1 MSHQLTITVHPD
13 RYAICRLEPGA
24 TLPAWAGGA
33 EFLCVTRTSHEL
45 SIVCSQTMVP
55 ESVHAERDR
64 RLLQI
69 EGTLAFTLIG
79 VLASVATPLA
89 DAEIS
94 IFAVSTYDTDSAYF
108 RKGPT
113 SRCRSAGS
121 GGAHHSTYALNSSQN
136 QTHEKGNTIENW
148 SVEVCSLPHTQSVGS
163 FALCSPRRQGAPR
176 R

>member
-24 TLPAWAGGA
+24 ALPAWAGGA
-33 EFLCVTRTSHEL
+33 EFLCVTRTADEL
-45 SIVCSQTMVP
+45 SIVCSDAMVP
-55 ESVHAERDR
+55 ESIHAERDR

-94 IFAVSTYDTDSAYF
+94 VFAVSTYDTDYLLISQRDLHRAAEVLE
-108 RKGPT
+108 T
-113 SRCRSAGS
+113 AG
-121 GGAHHSTYALNSSQN
+121 HTIR
-136 QTHEKGNTIENW
+136 QTI
-148 SVEVCSLPHTQSVGS
+148 
-163 FALCSPRRQGAPR
+163 
-176 R
+176 